1 MNKNVLILSSS
12 PRRGGNSDRLCDA
25 FLQGCK
31 DAGHTV
37 EKIFLKDK
45 HINYCTGC
53 GICSMYGKPCPQKDD
68 AAEVIEK
75 MIAADVI
82 VMATP
87 IYFYTMSAQMKTLI
101 DRMNP
106 MYPMDYRFRD
116 VYFLAT
122 AADEGEDVF
131 EKAETG
137 LTGWL
142 DCFPKTTLKGTVYCG
157 GVTGGGEISGNAK
170 LAEARALGAQV

>member
-1 MNKNVLILSSS
+1 
-12 PRRGGNSDRLCDA
+12 
-25 FLQGCK
+25 
-31 DAGHTV
+31 
-37 EKIFLKDK
+37 
-45 HINYCTGC
+45 
-53 GICSMYGKPCPQKDD
+53 
-68 AAEVIEK
+68 
-75 MIAADVI
+75 
-82 VMATP
+82 
-87 IYFYTMSAQMKTLI
+87 MKTLI

-142 DCFPKTTLKGTVYCG
+142 DCFPKTTLKGSVYCG